1 MNRRELLKSIALITG
16 ATVVGGELMLIG
28 CKSEAAKTGLFAIGD
43 AALLDEIAETI
54 LPATDIPGAKA
65 AGVGA
70 FMTMMVEDCY
80 DEKQQKIFTDGLAS
94 LDVACKAAS
103 GKTYLNAS
111 AEERHNLLVSLD
123 QEAKAFKP
131 TNEGEGPHYFTMM
144 KQLAI
149 FGYFTSEIGCTQALR
164 YVQVPGKYEGCI
176 PYTKGEKAWAL

>member
-1 MNRRELLKSIALITG
+1 MDRRDLLKSIALITG
-16 ATVVGGELMLIG
+16 ATVVGGELMLLG
-28 CKSEAAKTGLFAIGD
+28 CKSEAAKTGLFAAGD

-70 FMTMMVEDCY
+70 FMTVMVQDCY
-80 DEKQQKIFTDGLAS
+80 DEKQQKTFTDGLVS
-94 LDVACKAAS
+94 LDLACKTAT
-103 GKTYLNAS
+103 GKTFMNAS
-111 AEERHNLLVSLD
+111 AEERHDFLVTLD
-123 QEAKAFKP
+123 QEAKAYKP
-131 TNEGEGPHYFTMM
+131 AEGDGPHYFTLM

-149 FGYFTSEIGCTQALR
+149 FGYFSSEIGCTQALR